1 MTLRDLSA
9 KDVIQL
15 KTGENLGRI
24 DDVVF
29 DEHGGRLQSVI
40 LRGRAHCF
48 GLLGCDDD
56 LILPWESIRT
66 IGTDVIM
73 VDAGPLPGA
82 RRRSGVILAERDA
95 PGLAHETEIVGC
107 FIRVGAPPVPL

>member
-29 DEHGGRLQSVI
+29 DEHGGRLHSLEMYHMQS
-40 LRGRAHCF
+40 LSGRAYSTAA
-48 GLLGCDDD
+48 GL
-56 LILPWESIRT
+56 
-66 IGTDVIM
+66 
-73 VDAGPLPGA
+73 
-82 RRRSGVILAERDA
+82 
-95 PGLAHETEIVGC
+95 
-107 FIRVGAPPVPL
+107 

>member
-29 DEHGGRLQSVI
+29 DEHGGQLQSVI
-40 LRGRAHCF
+40 LRGRAHC
-48 GLLGCDDD
+48 
-56 LILPWESIRT
+56 
-66 IGTDVIM
+66 
-73 VDAGPLPGA
+73 GA
-82 RRRSGVILAERDA
+82 VCVAFIIHA
-95 PGLAHETEIVGC
+95 PG
-107 FIRVGAPPVPL
+107 R

>member
-1 MTLRDLSA
+1 MTLRDLSS

-29 DEHGGRLQSVI
+29 DEHGARLQSVI

-48 GLLGCDDD
+48 GLLGSDED
-56 LILPWESIRT
+56 LILPWESVKT
-66 IGTDVIM
+66 IGTDVVM
-73 VDAGPLPGA
+73 VDAEPLPGA
-82 RRRSGVILAERDA
+82 RRR
-95 PGLAHETEIVGC
+95 
-107 FIRVGAPPVPL
+107 

>member
-29 DEHGGRLQSVI
+29 AEHGGQLQSVI

-56 LILPWESIRT
+56 RCPARAAADVCKSYILCKIPQKSAVFF
-66 IGTDVIM
+66 G
-73 VDAGPLPGA
+73 
-82 RRRSGVILAERDA
+82 IL
-95 PGLAHETEIVGC
+95 C
-107 FIRVGAPPVPL
+107 YN

>member
-24 DDVVF
+24 DDVSLTSTAVSCNRSF
-29 DEHGGRLQSVI
+29 CAGGRTV
-40 LRGRAHCF
+40 F
-48 GLLGCDDD
+48 GLLAATMTDPPVGEH
-56 LILPWESIRT
+56 PHHR
-66 IGTDVIM
+66 TDVIM

-82 RRRSGVILAERDA
+82 RRR
-95 PGLAHETEIVGC
+95 
-107 FIRVGAPPVPL
+107 

>member
-29 DEHGGRLQSVI
+29 DAHGGQLQSVI
-40 LRGRAHCF
+40 LRRRAHCI
-48 GLLGCDDD
+48 GLLGCEDD
-56 LILPWESIRT
+56 LILPWERMRT
-66 IGTDVIM
+66 VGTDVFM
-73 VDAGPLPGA
+73 VAAGALPGA
-82 RRRSGVILAERDA
+82 RRR
-95 PGLAHETEIVGC
+95 
-107 FIRVGAPPVPL
+107 

>member
-29 DEHGGRLQSVI
+29 DEHGGQLQSVI

-82 RRRSGVILAERDA
+82 DVCKSYILCKIPQKSAVFF
-95 PGLAHETEIVGC
+95 GILC
-107 FIRVGAPPVPL
+107 YN

>member
-1 MTLRDLSA
+1 MTLRDLSS

-29 DEHGGRLQSVI
+29 DEHGARLQSVI

-48 GLLGCDDD
+48 GLLGSDEDFD
-56 LILPWESIRT
+56 SAVGERQNHRH
-66 IGTDVIM
+66 
-73 VDAGPLPGA
+73 
-82 RRRSGVILAERDA
+82 RRRHG
-95 PGLAHETEIVGC
+95 
-107 FIRVGAPPVPL
+107 

>member
-15 KTGENLGRI
+15 KTGENL
-24 DDVVF
+24 
-29 DEHGGRLQSVI
+29 GRLQSVI

-82 RRRSGVILAERDA
+82 RRR
-95 PGLAHETEIVGC
+95 
-107 FIRVGAPPVPL
+107 

>member
-1 MTLRDLSA
+1 MTLRDLSS

-29 DEHGGRLQSVI
+29 DEHGARLQSVI

-48 GLLGCDDD
+48 GLLGSDED
-56 LILPWESIRT
+56 LILPWESVKT
-66 IGTDVIM
+66 IGTDVVM
-73 VDAGPLPGA
+73 VDAESLPGT
-82 RRRSGVILAERDA
+82 RRR
-95 PGLAHETEIVGC
+95 
-107 FIRVGAPPVPL
+107 

>member
-1 MTLRDLSA
+1 MTLRDLSS

-29 DEHGGRLQSVI
+29 DEHGARLQSVI

-48 GLLGCDDD
+48 GLLGSDED
-56 LILPWESIRT
+56 LILPWESVKS
-66 IGTDVIM
+66 IGTDVVM
-73 VDAGPLPGA
+73 VDAEPLPGA
-82 RRRSGVILAERDA
+82 RRR
-95 PGLAHETEIVGC
+95 
-107 FIRVGAPPVPL
+107 

>member
-1 MTLRDLSA
+1 MTLRDLSS

-29 DEHGGRLQSVI
+29 DEHGARLQSVI

-48 GLLGCDDD
+48 GLLGSDED
-56 LILPWESIRT
+56 LILPWESVKT
-66 IGTDVIM
+66 IGTDVVM
-73 VDAGPLPGA
+73 VDAEPFPGA
-82 RRRSGVILAERDA
+82 RRR
-95 PGLAHETEIVGC
+95 
-107 FIRVGAPPVPL
+107 

>member
-1 MTLRDLSA
+1 MTLRDLSS

-29 DEHGGRLQSVI
+29 DEHGARLQSVI

-48 GLLGCDDD
+48 GLLGSDED
-56 LILPWESIRT
+56 LILPWESVKT
-66 IGTDVIM
+66 IGTDVVM
-73 VDAGPLPGA
+73 VDAEPLPGA
-82 RRRSGVILAERDA
+82 HRR
-95 PGLAHETEIVGC
+95 
-107 FIRVGAPPVPL
+107 

>member
-29 DEHGGRLQSVI
+29 DEHGGPVSYTHLT
-40 LRGRAHCF
+40 
-48 GLLGCDDD
+48 
-56 LILPWESIRT
+56 LPT
-66 IGTDVIM
+66 I
-73 VDAGPLPGA
+73 
-82 RRRSGVILAERDA
+82 E
-95 PGLAHETEIVGC
+95 
-107 FIRVGAPPVPL
+107 PV

>member
-66 IGTDVIM
+66 IGIDHDVCK
-73 VDAGPLPGA
+73 LY
-82 RRRSGVILAERDA
+82 ILCKIPQKSAVFF
-95 PGLAHETEIVGC
+95 GILC
-107 FIRVGAPPVPL
+107 YN